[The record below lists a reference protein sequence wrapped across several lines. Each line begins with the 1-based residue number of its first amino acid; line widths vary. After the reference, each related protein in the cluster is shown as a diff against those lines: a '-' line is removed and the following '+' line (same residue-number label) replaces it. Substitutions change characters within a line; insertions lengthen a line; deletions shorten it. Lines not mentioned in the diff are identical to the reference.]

1 MHRAIFLDRDDTLI
15 ANRTLTDQPGC
26 APGDLC
32 DPARVQLLP
41 GVLDACARLA
51 RAEYLLIVVT
61 NQGVVARGG
70 GTIAQVEAT
79 HDRLCTLLTADADP
93 LLHAVYYCP
102 YHPAGSVQK
111 YRREHPWRKPSPGM
125 ILAAAADHDIEL
137 ASSWLIGDARR
148 DAQAAIAAGI
158 PADRCLLLAPHG
170 RVEDLSSAAAH
181 ILAQSV

>member
-15 ANRTLTDQPGC
+15 ANRTLPDPPGG

-51 RAEYLLIVVT
+51 GAEYLLIVAT

-79 HDRLCTLLTADADP
+79 NDRLCALLAVGARP
-93 LLHAVYYCP
+93 LLRAVYYCP
-102 YHPAGSVQK
+102 YHPDGSVEM
-111 YRREHPWRKPSPGM
+111 YRREHPWRKPGPGM
-125 ILAAAADHDIEL
+125 ILAAAEDHDIDL
-137 ASSWLIGDARR
+137 ASSWLVGDAER

-158 PADRCLLLAPHG
+158 PADHCLLLAPHG
-170 RVEDLSSAAAH
+170 RVENLSAAADH
-181 ILAQSV
+181 ILARSV